1 MEYVT
6 LGGTDLKVSRVAFGA
21 GPIPQLMTEDAGRMQ
36 RATVEQALES
46 GVNWFDTAATYGMGK
61 SEESLGTALAELAAL
76 NKVHLATKVR
86 LLPTDL
92 DDIAGKVEASVMGS
106 LSRLGVQR
114 LTLLQLHN
122 SVTTC
127 RGDEATSLT
136 PQDVIGPGGVLETL
150 ERLRSRG
157 VVEHLGL
164 TGIGQP
170 DALREV
176 IGSGRFAT
184 MQVPYNLLN
193 SSAGCVASETFPET
207 DYGNVIDACAA
218 QRMGVFA
225 IRVYAGGALV
235 GQPPAPHTFKT
246 KFFPL
251 DLFQRDSDRAAQ
263 LADLLDPGESLA
275 DAGLRYVLGHPQIQA
290 AIVGFSS
297 PAQVRQAVDSLLAG
311 PLPPPL
317 YQQLALAGRNPP
329 TADGGFSP

>member
-1 MEYVT
+1 MQYAS
-6 LGGTDLKVSRVAFGA
+6 LGSTGLTVSRVAFGA
-21 GPIPQLMTEDAGRMQ
+21 GPIPQLMTEDAGQTQ

-61 SEESLGTALAELAAL
+61 SEESLGTTLAELAAL
-76 NKVHLATKVR
+76 DKVHLATKVR
-86 LLPTDL
+86 LMPADL
-92 DDIAGKVEASVMGS
+92 DDIAAKVEASVMGS
-106 LSRLGVQR
+106 LSRLRVER
-114 LTLLQLHN
+114 LALLQLHN
-122 SVTTC
+122 SVTAC
-127 RGDEATSLT
+127 RGDEPTSLT
-136 PQDVIGPGGVLETL
+136 PQDVIGPAGVLETL

-164 TGIGQP
+164 TGIGHP

-193 SSAGCVASETFPET
+193 SSAGCVVSDAFPET
-207 DYGNVIDACAA
+207 DYGNVIDACAE

-225 IRVYAGGALV
+225 IRVYAGGAIV

-251 DLFQRDSDRAAQ
+251 DLFQRDTERAAQ
-263 LADLLDPGESLA
+263 LADLLDTGASLA

-290 AIVGFSS
+290 VIVGFSS
-297 PAQVRQAVDSLLAG
+297 PSQVQQAVDSLLAG
-311 PLPPPL
+311 PLSERL
-317 YQQLALAGRNPP
+317 YGQLASAGRNPP
-329 TADGGFSP
+329 AADESLSR